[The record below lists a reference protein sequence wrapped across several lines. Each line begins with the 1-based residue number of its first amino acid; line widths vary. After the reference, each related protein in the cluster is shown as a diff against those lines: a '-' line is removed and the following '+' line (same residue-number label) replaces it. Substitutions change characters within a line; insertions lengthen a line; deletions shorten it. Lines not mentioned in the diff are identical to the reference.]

1 MIIESC
7 LLRELIIRREMPS
20 KVILRW
26 HDFSDE
32 VDIQKR
38 KEEVGLFWWSME
50 GRVLSD
56 LLAGMQV
63 GANCMQDSLGSF
75 TKITDAFSCW
85 LSISTSGNF
94 S

>member
-38 KEEVGLFWWSME
+38 KEEVGLF
-50 GRVLSD
+50 
-56 LLAGMQV
+56 
-63 GANCMQDSLGSF
+63 
-75 TKITDAFSCW
+75 
-85 LSISTSGNF
+85 
-94 S
+94 